1 MSRGSTPLTETRENI
16 MRQFRRMIIP
26 GICYAIVSL
35 LIAATSP
42 AAEKFEIEIKTA
54 VQYGTGGGESAW
66 LRDANGGSVYLRL
79 STRPVE
85 QPEREMSEA
94 LREGVITGGYWLAEP
109 APGAELAIVFTG
121 AVAPEAV
128 EAHRQIL
135 EDVPGAG
142 LLAVTSAD
150 RLNAGWHAAGRA
162 RQEGVRDARAHIER
176 LLAPLAPDAGI
187 VTVIDGHPA
196 ALGWLGSVRGHRVYP
211 LGVEH
216 FGQSGDLPDLYR
228 ACRLDVDAI
237 VEAGA
242 AACLERLGG

>member
-1 MSRGSTPLTETRENI
+1 MN
-16 MRQFRRMIIP
+16 
-26 GICYAIVSL
+26 
-35 LIAATSP
+35 
-42 AAEKFEIEIKTA
+42 
-54 VQYGTGGGESAW
+54 
-66 LRDANGGSVYLRL
+66 
-79 STRPVE
+79 
-85 QPEREMSEA
+85 
-94 LREGVITGGYWLAEP
+94 EP
-109 APGAELAIVFTG
+109 APDAELAIVFTG

-162 RQEGVRDARAHIER
+162 RQAGERGARAQIER
-176 LLAPLAPDAGI
+176 LLARLAPDAGI

-228 ACRLDVDAI
+228 VCRLDVDAI